1 MTEEQKKLTP
11 EEQEV
16 IIKKMK
22 DRVLGNMK
30 FIGQL
35 YLRKLL
41 SHKVVREV
49 TAQGISCR
57 DRLFRPRDP
66 FLGLRTS
73 CPILLIVRRY
83 RLSRGV

>member
-1 MTEEQKKLTP
+1 MTEEQQKLTP

-41 SHKVVREV
+41 SLKVVRQV
-49 TAQGISCR
+49 TAAKRGAVSCA
-57 DRLFRPRDP
+57 
-66 FLGLRTS
+66 
-73 CPILLIVRRY
+73 
-83 RLSRGV
+83 LSYAT

>member
-22 DRVLGNMK
+22 DRALGNMK

-49 TAQGISCR
+49 TA
-57 DRLFRPRDP
+57 
-66 FLGLRTS
+66 T
-73 CPILLIVRRY
+73 
-83 RLSRGV
+83 